1 METSSIAS
9 AAQTSESE
17 TTLKRNSNDVGWNY
31 AILVDPKNMDKLQ
44 CIKCG
49 KKVSGGI
56 YRIKAHIAQIKGNV
70 ASCPKA
76 SKEDQEICFNAI
88 NEAKL
93 KKKRKKDEGEELRS
107 HVNINNDP
115 REEDID
121 VDQLKETSGSV
132 KSPRSLGSMDK
143 FANPISPKAC
153 LSSGKGKLHEQNIND
168 ALDKQRWAAVS
179 EYMSRWAYEAG
190 VSFNCLE
197 LDSWKLLVESISQYG
212 PGYIPPTRY
221 DYTVPLLNKEID
233 RTKDLLKTYESEFKI
248 DQARALTVFLYAHH
262 KVLAMIRSFTKK
274 KDIVR
279 PGVTRFASAFLTLE
293 SINEKRLELK
303 AMFGS
308 HEWENCKF
316 SKGVKGKTAYTT
328 VMSLTFWSGV
338 ASCLE
343 VFTPLIKVLRIADS
357 DRKPSMGFVYGELV
371 QANED
376 IKIVEH
382 SIPKNYE
389 PIIEVI
395 DVRIKDRLDTPLHL
409 TTYVLNPFYH
419 YKNLLL
425 HLEHDVAIDMI
436 ECVDILFS
444 GDVDLQDKIL
454 NKEFPKYRD
463 RESLFGKAVAV
474 KGCSLNDARF
484 DPTSWWSNFG
494 SITPNLQRLAMR
506 ILSLTSSSS
515 GCERNWSAFEEV
527 HTKKRNRLGTK
538 LLNNLVFV

>member
-44 CIKCG
+44 CIKCR

-316 SKGVKGKTAYTT
+316 SKSVKGKTAYTT

-454 NKEFPKYRD
+454 NKEFSKYRD

-484 DPTSWWSNFG
+484 DPTSWWLNFG